1 MADQD
6 TGKGNS
12 RTSYKMVMLVT
23 VWVDEGP
30 EHETMANLAKQIVEH
45 EIHELV
51 DNASFKIGD
60 SGYSFG
66 TSVDSVEFVEKKN
79 LH

>member
-1 MADQD
+1 MADKNPD
-6 TGKGNS
+6 KGNS

-30 EHETMANLAKQIVEH
+30 EHETMASLAKQIVEH

-51 DNASFKIGD
+51 DSASFKIGD

>member
-1 MADQD
+1 MADKNPD
-6 TGKGNS
+6 KGNS
-12 RTSYKMVMLVT
+12 RTPYKMVMIITL
-23 VWVDEGP
+23 WVDDGS
-30 EHETMANLAKQIVEH
+30 EHEVMTSLAKQIVAH

-51 DNASFKIGD
+51 DSASFKIGD

-66 TSVDSVEFVEKKN
+66 TSVDAIEFVEKKN

>member
-1 MADQD
+1 MADKDASQ
-6 TGKGNS
+6 GNS
-12 RTSYKMVMLVT
+12 RTSYKMVMLVIL
-23 VWVDEGP
+23 WVDEGP
-30 EHETMANLAKQIVEH
+30 EHETMADLAKQIVEH
-45 EIHELV
+45 EIYELV
-51 DNASFKIGD
+51 DSASFKIGD

>member
-1 MADQD
+1 MAVQD
-6 TGKGNS
+6 TKEGNA
-12 RTSYKMVMLVT
+12 RRAYKMVALVT
-23 VWVDEGP
+23 LWVDEGP
-30 EHETMANLAKQIVEH
+30 EHETMASLAKQIVEH

-51 DNASFKIGD
+51 DSASFKIGD